1 MCVSEIDSD
10 ELRCALK
17 KDGGVGALPLLNHK
31 DQQSDTYP
39 QTETAPVELESTQE
53 TSATQ

>member
-1 MCVSEIDSD
+1 MCIE
-10 ELRCALK
+10 K
-17 KDGGVGALPLLNHK
+17 TGGVGALPLLNHK

-53 TSATQ
+53 TSATQWNRNTWE

>member
-1 MCVSEIDSD
+1 MCIEKNSD
-10 ELRCALK
+10 
-17 KDGGVGALPLLNHK
+17 VGAPPLLSPK
-31 DQQSDTYP
+31 DQQTDIYP